1 MDEFAELEQE
11 LLGTESSSAIFD
23 EQDAK
28 VAMKEYL
35 DQGWWERGKLIR
47 AAPDCAKFRWM
58 GFFSL
63 LAIIVILFVSQQ
75 ISDKES
81 KMNFIFCSGIIPFL
95 LLQLSLPLGFGIT
108 SGWSDGGDGGSGG
121 GG

>member
-1 MDEFAELEQE
+1 MDEFADLEQE
-11 LLGTESSSAIFD
+11 LLGTKSSSAIIGK
-23 EQDAK
+23 QDAK
-28 VAMKEYL
+28 VAKKEYQ

-58 GFFSL
+58 GIFSL
-63 LAIIVILFVSQQ
+63 LAIIYILYLSQQ

-81 KMNFIFCSGIIPFL
+81 KTTFIFCSGIIPFL

-108 SGWSDGGDGGSGG
+108 GGYSDGGDGGSGG